1 MEPAALFEK
10 QKEYF
15 RSGATRPYAFRAA
28 ALRRLKAAVQS
39 REQALET
46 ALYADL
52 HKQPCEAYMC
62 ELGIVLDEI
71 GYHLKHLKGWMR
83 EKRVR
88 TPLAQFPA
96 VSFLSPEPYGVV
108 LIASPWNYP
117 LQLCLEPLIGAIS
130 GGNCAVV
137 KPSAQAPETS
147 RALASLIAETFPE
160 EYVAVAECSRA
171 EAGALFD
178 LPWDYIFYTGST
190 EAAKTIL
197 ATAAKYLTPVSLEL
211 GGKSPVIVDETADV
225 KLAARRI
232 AFGKV
237 LNAGQ
242 TCVAPDYLL
251 LHERVKDAFVREYEN
266 ALREF
271 FPDGDTGDM
280 VRIVSDR
287 HFERVKALTEDPR
300 AVLGGETEAE
310 TRFVAPTLLL
320 GVQPDDPVMRQEI
333 FGPILPV
340 LTFTELNWCV
350 DFIRSRPKPLALY
363 LFTTS
368 REAER
373 LVLDGCAF
381 GGGCVN
387 DVIVHLATPYMGFGG
402 VGASGMG
409 QYHGRKSFDTFTHSR
424 SILRKSNLLD
434 LPMRYMPYTDKKLK
448 MIRRFLK

>member
-1 MEPAALFEK
+1 MDPAELFEK
-10 QKEYF
+10 QKDYF
-15 RSGATRPYAFRAA
+15 FSGATRPYAFRAE
-28 ALRRLKAAVQS
+28 ALRRLKAAILN
-39 REQALET
+39 REKALT
-46 ALYADL
+46 DALYADL
-52 HKQPCEAYMC
+52 HKQPCESYMC
-62 ELGIVLDEI
+62 ELGMVLDEI

-83 EKRVR
+83 ERRVR

-96 VSFLSPEPYGVV
+96 ISFVSPEPRGVV

-117 LQLCLEPLIGAIS
+117 LQLCLEPLVGAIS

-137 KPSAQAPETS
+137 KPSAQAPATS
-147 RALASLIAETFPE
+147 RAIAELIAETFPP
-160 EYVAVAECSRA
+160 EYVSVAECSRA

-197 ATAAKYLTPVSLEL
+197 ATAAKHLTPVSLEL
-211 GGKSPVIVDETADV
+211 GGKSPVIVDETADLP
-225 KLAARRI
+225 LAARRI

-251 LHERVKDAFVREYEN
+251 IHERARDAFVREYEK
-266 ALREF
+266 ALRAF
-271 FPDGDTGDM
+271 FPDGGYEDM
-280 VRIVSDR
+280 ARIVSAR
-287 HFERVKALTEDPR
+287 HFERVRALAEDDR
-300 AVLGGETEAE
+300 AAIGGETDEAG
-310 TRFVAPTLLL
+310 RFVAPTLLL
-320 GVQPDDPVMRQEI
+320 DVQPDDPVMRQEI

-340 LTFTELNWCV
+340 LTFTELKWCV
-350 DFIRSRPKPLALY
+350 DFIRARPKPLALY
-363 LFTTS
+363 LFTRS

-373 LVLDGCAF
+373 LVRDGCSF

-409 QYHGRKSFDTFTHSR
+409 QYHGKKSFETFTHER

-434 LPMRYMPYTDKKLK
+434 LPMRYMPYTDGKLK